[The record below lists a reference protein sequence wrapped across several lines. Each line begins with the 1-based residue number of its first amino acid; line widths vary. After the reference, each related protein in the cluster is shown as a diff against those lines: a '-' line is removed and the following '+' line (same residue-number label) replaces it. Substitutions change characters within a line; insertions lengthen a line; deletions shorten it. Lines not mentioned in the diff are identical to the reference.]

1 MLASS
6 GGIFVWGCGAGSE
19 IGKID
24 ENEEI
29 EEKVLT
35 VPGIEVWG
43 VSEFEEFHAN
53 EEFEEEHF
61 IEVSS

>member
-1 MLASS
+1 MLTSS
-6 GGIFVWGCGAGSE
+6 GGIFVWGCGAESE

-35 VPGIEVWG
+35 VPGVEVWG
-43 VSEFEEFHAN
+43 VSEF
-53 EEFEEEHF
+53 
-61 IEVSS
+61 

>member
-1 MLASS
+1 MLASL

-19 IGKID
+19 SGEID

-35 VPGIEVWG
+35 VPGVEVWG
-43 VSEFEEFHAN
+43 VSEF
-53 EEFEEEHF
+53 
-61 IEVSS
+61 